1 MHAIH
6 TSWPA
11 LGRPSTTCARER
23 AGAGASR
30 RISARSAASVAP
42 AKAWMAGPSPATT
55 APSPLAQVPE
65 RHRVPQRLHLRD
77 RVLPVAAGGAG
88 EGVGRARGEG
98 QRAALPGR
106 ARLRGG
112 LAAQAEDAWRE
123 ERDAD
128 HLAEDRAVLVPA
140 DAGAGA
146 VFGQQHLLQRGGL
159 EAGEGGGAL
168 AQGQEERWDVLG
180 RLDLHQVEIV
190 APAERDDA
198 ALAEEALELEG
209 AERQLGETVDER
221 LLRRG
226 RDELRRVEHA
236 VRVVGVRSKRAA
248 SMSARTAVR
257 AEGSAPPPS
266 SPGGLS
272 D

>member
-11 LGRPSTTCARER
+11 LPALHDMR
-23 AGAGASR
+23 AGARRRRREPAHLRPIGSVSYPGKGMDGRAEPGHDGALT
-30 RISARSAASVAP
+30 ARASSGTSPSTAAPPPPGS
-42 AKAWMAGPSPATT
+42 S
-55 APSPLAQVPE
+55 APS
-65 RHRVPQRLHLRD
+65 RC
-77 RVLPVAAGGAG
+77 
-88 EGVGRARGEG
+88 
-98 QRAALPGR
+98 
-106 ARLRGG
+106 G

-198 ALAEEALELEG
+198 ALAEEALEFEG
-209 AERQLGETVDER
+209 PERQLGEAAGPVHPP
-221 LLRRG
+221 RRAQT
-226 RDELRRVEHA
+226 HA
-236 VRVVGVRSKRAA
+236 A
-248 SMSARTAVR
+248 
-257 AEGSAPPPS
+257 
-266 SPGGLS
+266 
-272 D
+272 